1 MNWGLIFSN
10 GFYAALSANAIA
22 YILIATGLNVHFGY
36 SGLVNFGQAGF
47 AAVGAYAVAIGVS
60 RYDWN
65 PVLALAMV
73 IVAGVVLSILVGLLT
88 LRLRA
93 DYLAIVTIAVAEMIR
108 LFANSV
114 RFTWLTGGNDGLQK
128 FTGWMERL
136 SPFDDNGITVWKQKI
151 DGYRLWLLIV
161 GWILVAVIATL
172 VYLLMR
178 SPWGR
183 VLRSI
188 REDQDAARSLGKNVF
203 MFKMQSLVI
212 GGVIGAIGGL
222 WLVLDKQSA
231 QPGDFATTLTFFT
244 FTIIIIGGIAKVKG
258 PIIGSMIFLFLFTFV
273 DVFLQQA
280 TKTPDPVLPRWLVTD
295 NNYGQVKY
303 MLAGLALVLLVAFR
317 PQGIFGNKREQAFD
331 VR

>member
-10 GFYAALSANAIA
+10 GLYAAVSANAIA
-22 YILIATGLNVHFGY
+22 YVLIATGLNVHFGY
-36 SGLVNFGQAGF
+36 TGLINFGQAGF
-47 AAVGAYAVAIGVS
+47 AAVGAYAMAVTVS

-65 PVLALAMV
+65 PVPALVLVIIAGAVLAV
-73 IVAGVVLSILVGLLT
+73 GVGMLT

-93 DYLAIVTIAVAEMIR
+93 DYLAIVTIAVAEIIR

-128 FTGWMERL
+128 FSSWMENL

-151 DGYRLWLLIV
+151 DGYRLFLLVV
-161 GWILVAVIATL
+161 GWVLVALIATM

-183 VLRSI
+183 VLKSI

-203 MFKMQSLVI
+203 AFKMQSLVI

-222 WLVLDKQSA
+222 WLVLD
-231 QPGDFATTLTFFT
+231 
-244 FTIIIIGGIAKVKG
+244 
-258 PIIGSMIFLFLFTFV
+258 
-273 DVFLQQA
+273 
-280 TKTPDPVLPRWLVTD
+280 
-295 NNYGQVKY
+295 
-303 MLAGLALVLLVAFR
+303 
-317 PQGIFGNKREQAFD
+317 
-331 VR
+331 